1 MIKDNAR
8 DLIYLDTR
16 RYMSLDSLRVFYWAL
31 DLVDRGLVTNQIVL
45 TVNYDIEN
53 LTNTALGFNGAVT
66 TDHYGRKIPK
76 HSHGSE
82 NIGRYT
88 SSARLITDCAD
99 RLFERIA
106 DRSLSVRRVNIVAA
120 RVLPE
125 SDSRALAKFEQLDL
139 FTDYDE
145 AERAREEEDA
155 SLEREKSK
163 QNAILDI
170 KKKFG
175 KNAILK
181 GMNLEDGAT
190 AKDRNAQIG
199 GHKA

>member
-1 MIKDNAR
+1 M
-8 DLIYLDTR
+8 
-16 RYMSLDSLRVFYWAL
+16 
-31 DLVDRGLVTNQIVL
+31 
-45 TVNYDIEN
+45 
-53 LTNTALGFNGAVT
+53 
-66 TDHYGRKIPK
+66 
-76 HSHGSE
+76 
-82 NIGRYT
+82 
-88 SSARLITDCAD
+88 
-99 RLFERIA
+99 
-106 DRSLSVRRVNIVAA
+106 NIVAA